1 MVAARAS
8 AAPAARAAPSSPTPS
23 AAPATSAA
31 TGACPLCGEPRSDDD
46 ARYCEVCRYD
56 FATGKPGP
64 PPGVP
69 AAAPPVP
76 QVPPTPARR
85 PVLVV
90 SVDAQLDTDPDP
102 GSPPPSGVA
111 PWRVPADRPELLVG
125 RRDDR
130 RDIKPDI
137 PVNDPG
143 ASRRHLKF
151 LVGTDGQVVLLDLAS
166 TNGTRLN
173 GVEVPPGSRHPLS
186 PGDEVVV
193 GRWTRIRLED
203 DA

>member
-8 AAPAARAAPSSPTPS
+8 GTPAARAAGDASTPS
-23 AAPATSAA
+23 AAPVAA
-31 TGACPLCGEPRSDDD
+31 GGTGVCPSCGEPRSADD
-46 ARYCEVCRYD
+46 ARFCEVCRYD

-64 PPGVP
+64 PPGAP

-76 QVPPTPARR
+76 KASATPARR

-102 GSPPPSGVA
+102 ASPCPSGVA
-111 PWRVPADRPELLVG
+111 PQRVPADRPELLVG

-130 RDIKPDI
+130 RDIKPDL
-137 PVNDPG
+137 PLNDPG

-151 LVGTDGQVVLLDLAS
+151 LVGTDGEVVLLDLAS